1 LEELA
6 LDTPVLESYNS
17 SAIFDLPDTI
27 PDKPVVQ
34 VLTHGLGN
42 DTLAIAL
49 KDATHFWQGS
59 IKAIWP
65 PRTSGY
71 VD

>member
-1 LEELA
+1 MEELA

-27 PDKPVVQ
+27 PDKPVVP

-49 KDATHFWQGS
+49 KDATHFW
-59 IKAIWP
+59 
-65 PRTSGY
+65 
-71 VD
+71 